1 MRCAG
6 GGEICPAQEVQS
18 VGNAREPASGATSNQ
33 NPWAQFTW
41 RSCEE
46 IACVEVAE
54 SDEEAH
60 AEMRDRRINSRKQRR
75 RIRLGQ
81 IEIVE

>member
-1 MRCAG
+1 M
-6 GGEICPAQEVQS
+6 CPAQEAQS
-18 VGNAREPASGATSNQ
+18 EGNARDPASGATSNL

-41 RSCEE
+41 RSCVE

-60 AEMRDRRINSRKQRR
+60 AEMRDRRKHLRKQMRR
-75 RIRLGQ
+75 KKAHEARAD
-81 IEIVE
+81 